1 VIPVSL
7 TDVSSYLP
15 GRRVDADHF
24 AALAGTDE
32 LADNV
37 MFCAPRH
44 RHHVADETAE
54 DMVERAAAGLVER
67 HGARAVSGVDVLI
80 THTQLPDLPV
90 VGCGGT
96 VARRLG
102 ARPEWVIDLHNGG
115 CASFVLMLK
124 LAADILRGRGRGSA
138 LVCNVQNTAG
148 RVFAQSEVRTLA
160 QAAIPGDGCG
170 VALLTVSDASPILD
184 VECRHHPEFAG
195 DMTVVTGDGRR
206 YWAPGTGQL
215 RVGFTESGIAEVL
228 TRGNR
233 LVPEAAA
240 AVCDRIGVDTADI
253 DLLVTN
259 QPNRVFLRT
268 WRDALRLPAE
278 RHPDTFDDCGNL
290 FGAAMPLTLDREL
303 RAGRVPDGSLVVF
316 AGFAH
321 AGDFSAAAAVSWRP

>member
-1 VIPVSL
+1 
-7 TDVSSYLP
+7 
-15 GRRVDADHF
+15 
-24 AALAGTDE
+24 
-32 LADNV
+32 
-37 MFCAPRH
+37 M
-44 RHHVADETAE
+44 
-54 DMVERAAAGLVER
+54 
-67 HGARAVSGVDVLI
+67 
-80 THTQLPDLPV
+80 
-90 VGCGGT
+90 
-96 VARRLG
+96 
-102 ARPEWVIDLHNGG
+102 
-115 CASFVLMLK
+115 
-124 LAADILRGRGRGSA
+124 
-138 LVCNVQNTAG
+138 
-148 RVFAQSEVRTLA
+148 
-160 QAAIPGDGCG
+160 
-170 VALLTVSDASPILD
+170 
-184 VECRHHPEFAG
+184 
-195 DMTVVTGDGRR
+195 
-206 YWAPGTGQL
+206 

-268 WRDALRLPAE
+268 WREALRLPAE